1 MAATLVSALRWWAS
15 TRGDDAAL
23 ILADDT
29 LSFRALQDW
38 SSRVGADL
46 VARGIQPGDRVG
58 VLGGNSPEW
67 AAAALG
73 VLKAGGVVVPL
84 NPRLVG
90 PELHKILTAA
100 GATLVVH
107 EPAFESVLKEV
118 VALGVTVETLGLDA
132 VADLREG
139 GVNDSPNDFV
149 VDVDPEA
156 PCMVIFTSGTTGL
169 SKGVIC
175 TNRQLL
181 SIAFEASLTEEGMRP
196 GGSTLLVLPL
206 AFTPGL
212 VWGLALSAI
221 LGTTLVV
228 EKSLDPTRAVDLIEK
243 HRIGALFGVPLIF
256 GAIASAPNFGDADL
270 SSLTSAFTGGA
281 PVPVPLLQAWAA
293 KGVKLRQ
300 IYGMTEAGGVATAT
314 LVKDAADHPDTCG
327 TGSVFTEFRV
337 VRPDGSDCDP
347 GENGEIILRGP
358 GMTPGYW
365 NDAETTAQAIRD
377 GWIRSGD
384 LGATTEEGRLRFV
397 DRVKDLI
404 ITGGINVSPVEIEQV
419 IAGIP
424 GVSEVAVI
432 RAPDERFGETPAAIL
447 FADSS
452 VTVEAVV
459 ERCNAELSD
468 YKVPRYVVLRAE
480 PLPKLPNGKLAKVA
494 IREEYRDVVT
504 NHPKVR

>member
-1 MAATLVSALRWWAS
+1 MAATLASALRWWAR
-15 TRGDDAAL
+15 TRGDDPAIVL
-23 ILADDT
+23 EDDT

-46 VARGIQPGDRVG
+46 VARGVQPGDRVG
-58 VLGGNSPEW
+58 VLGGNSLEW
-67 AAAALG
+67 AAGALG
-73 VLKAGGVVVPL
+73 VLKAGAVVVPL

-90 PELHKILTAA
+90 PELNKILTSA
-100 GATLVVH
+100 GASLVVH
-107 EPAFESVLKEV
+107 EPAFEPVLKEV
-118 VALGVTVETLGLDA
+118 VAMGANVETLSLDA

-139 GVNDSPNDFV
+139 AASDFV

-196 GGSTLLVLPL
+196 GGRTLLVLPL

-212 VWGLALSAI
+212 VWGLSLSAI

-243 HRIGALFGVPLIF
+243 HKIGALFGVPLIF
-256 GAIASAPNFGDADL
+256 GAIASAPNFATADL

-314 LVKDAADHPDTCG
+314 LVKDAAEHPDTCG

-337 VRPDGSDCDP
+337 VRPDGTDVDP

-365 NDAETTAQAIRD
+365 DDAETTAQAIQD

-384 LGATTEEGRLRFV
+384 LGTTSADGRLKFV

-419 IAGIP
+419 IAAIP

-432 RAPDERFGETPAAIL
+432 RAPDEKFGETPAAIL
-447 FADSS
+447 VADAS

-459 ERCNAELSD
+459 ERCNAELSS

>member
-1 MAATLVSALRWWAS
+1 MAATLASALRWWAR
-15 TRGDDAAL
+15 TRGEDAAV
-23 ILADDT
+23 ILEDDT

-38 SSRVGADL
+38 TSRVGEAL
-46 VARGIQPGDRVG
+46 VARGVQPGDRVG
-58 VLGGNSPEW
+58 VLGGNSLEW

-73 VLKAGGVVVPL
+73 VLKAGAVLVPL

-90 PELHKILTAA
+90 PELHKIVEAS
-100 GATLVVH
+100 GASMIVH
-107 EPAFESVLKEV
+107 EPAFEPVLKEV
-118 VALGVTVETLGLDA
+118 VAMGASLETVGLDA
-132 VADLREG
+132 IGELREG
-139 GVNDSPNDFV
+139 GPNDFV

-196 GGSTLLVLPL
+196 GGRTLLVLPL

-212 VWGLALSAI
+212 VWGLSLSAI

-228 EKSLDPTRAVDLIEK
+228 EKTLDPVRAVDLIEK

-256 GAIASAPNFGDADL
+256 GAIASAPNFATADL

-314 LVKDAADHPDTCG
+314 LVKDAAEHPDTCG

-337 VRPDGSDCDP
+337 VRPDGTDADP

-365 NDAETTAQAIRD
+365 GDPETTAQAIRA

-384 LGATTEEGRLRFV
+384 LGTTTDDGRLRFV

-419 IAGIP
+419 IAAIP

-432 RAPDERFGETPAAIL
+432 RAADEKFGETPAAIVV
-447 FADSS
+447 ADPA
-452 VTVEAVV
+452 VTVEA
-459 ERCNAELSD
+459 RCNAELSS
-468 YKVPRYVVLRAE
+468 YKVPRYVVLRPE

-494 IREEYRDVVT
+494 IREEYADVAT
-504 NHPKVR
+504 THPKVR

>member
-1 MAATLVSALRWWAS
+1 MAATLASALRWWAR
-15 TRGDDAAL
+15 TRGDDAA
-23 ILADDT
+23 ILLEDDSLT
-29 LSFRALQDW
+29 FRQFQDW
-38 SSRVGADL
+38 SSRVGQDL
-46 VARGIQPGDRVG
+46 VARGVKPGDRVG
-58 VLGGNSPEW
+58 VLGGNSLEW
-67 AAAALG
+67 AAAAIG
-73 VLKAGGVVVPL
+73 VLKAGAVLVPL

-90 PELHKILTAA
+90 PELSKIVTAA
-100 GATLVVH
+100 GASMIVH
-107 EPAFESVLKEV
+107 EAAFEPVLKEV
-118 VALGVTVETLGLDA
+118 VAAGASLETLGLDA
-132 VADLREG
+132 IADLREG
-139 GVNDSPNDFV
+139 DVSDFV

-156 PCMVIFTSGTTGL
+156 PAMVIFTSGTTGL

-196 GGSTLLVLPL
+196 GGRTLLVLPL

-212 VWGLALSAI
+212 VWGLSLSAI
-221 LGTTLVV
+221 LGTTLVA

-243 HRIGALFGVPLIF
+243 HKIGALFGVPLIF
-256 GAIASAPNFGDADL
+256 GAIASAPNFATADL

-281 PVPVPLLQAWAA
+281 PVPVPMLEAWGA

-314 LVKDAADHPDTCG
+314 LVKDAEAHPDTCG

-337 VRPDGSDCDP
+337 VRADGTDVDP

-365 NDAETTAQAIRD
+365 DDAETTAQAIQD

-384 LGATTEEGRLRFV
+384 LGTTSADGRLKFV

-419 IAGIP
+419 IAAIP

-432 RAPDERFGETPAAIL
+432 RAPDEKFGETPAAIL
-447 FADSS
+447 VADAS
-452 VTVEAVV
+452 VTVETVV
-459 ERCNAELSD
+459 ERCNAELSS

>member
-1 MAATLVSALRWWAS
+1 MAATLTSALRWWAR
-15 TRGDDAAL
+15 TRGDDAAIVL
-23 ILADDT
+23 EDDT

-38 SSRVGADL
+38 SSRVGENLA
-46 VARGIQPGDRVG
+46 ARGVQPGDRVG
-58 VLGGNSPEW
+58 VLGGNSLEW

-73 VLKAGGVVVPL
+73 VLKAGAVVVPL

-90 PELHKILTAA
+90 PELHKILVTA
-100 GATLVVH
+100 GASMVLH
-107 EPAFESVLKEV
+107 EPAFEPVLKEV
-118 VALGVTVETLGLDA
+118 VAMGANVEAIGLDA
-132 VADLREG
+132 VADLRDG
-139 GVNDSPNDFV
+139 ATSDFV
-149 VDVDPEA
+149 VDVDPDA

-196 GGSTLLVLPL
+196 GGRTLLVLPL

-212 VWGLALSAI
+212 VWGLSLSAI

-228 EKSLDPTRAVDLIEK
+228 EKSLDPARAVELIEK
-243 HRIGALFGVPLIF
+243 YRIGALFGVPLIF
-256 GAIASAPNFGDADL
+256 GAIASAPNFADADL

-281 PVPVPLLQAWAA
+281 PVPVPMLQAWAA

-337 VRPDGSDCDP
+337 VLPDGTDCEP
-347 GENGEIILRGP
+347 GENGEILLRGP

-365 NDAETTAQAIRD
+365 DDAETTAQAIRD

-384 LGATTEEGRLRFV
+384 LGTTSADGRLRFV

-404 ITGGINVSPVEIEQV
+404 ITGGINVSPVEVEQV

-432 RAPDERFGETPAAIL
+432 RAPDERFGETPAAIVV
-447 FADSS
+447 ADPS

-480 PLPKLPNGKLAKVA
+480 PLPKLPSGKLAKVA

-504 NHPKVR
+504 HHPKVR

>member
-1 MAATLVSALRWWAS
+1 MAATLASALRWWAS
-15 TRGDDAAL
+15 TRGDDAAIVL
-23 ILADDT
+23 EDDT

-38 SSRVGADL
+38 SSRVGRDL
-46 VARGIQPGDRVG
+46 AGRGVRPGDRVG
-58 VLGGNSPEW
+58 VLGGNSLEW
-67 AAAALG
+67 AAAAIG
-73 VLKAGGVVVPL
+73 VLKAGAVVVPL

-90 PELHKILTAA
+90 PELHKIVSAA
-100 GATLVVH
+100 GASLIVH
-107 EPAFESVLKEV
+107 DAPLEPVLKEV
-118 VALGVTVETLGLDA
+118 VAMGATLEAVGLDA
-132 VADLREG
+132 VSDLREG
-139 GVNDSPNDFV
+139 GVDDFV
-149 VDVDPEA
+149 VDVDPED

-196 GGSTLLVLPL
+196 GGSTLLVLPF

-221 LGTTLVV
+221 LGTKLVV
-228 EKSLDPTRAVDLIEK
+228 EKSLDPVRAVSLIEQ

-256 GAIASAPNFGDADL
+256 GAIASAPNFADADL

-281 PVPVPLLQAWAA
+281 PVPIPMLAAWGE

-337 VRPDGSDCDP
+337 VRPDGTDCEP

-365 NDAETTAQAIRD
+365 DDAETTAQAIRD

-384 LGATTEEGRLRFV
+384 LGTISADGRLKFV

-419 IAGIP
+419 IAAIP
-424 GVSEVAVI
+424 GVAEVAVI

-447 FADSS
+447 VADES

-459 ERCNAELSD
+459 DRCNAELSD
-468 YKVPRYVVLRAE
+468 YKVPRYVVLRSE

-504 NHPKVR
+504 THPKVR

>member
-1 MAATLVSALRWWAS
+1 MAATLASALRWWAG
-15 TRGDDAAL
+15 TRGDDAAI
-23 ILADDT
+23 ILEDDR

-38 SSRVGADL
+38 SSRVGEDL
-46 VARGIQPGDRVG
+46 VARGISPGDRVG
-58 VLGGNSPEW
+58 VLGGNSLEW

-73 VLKAGGVVVPL
+73 VLKAGAVVVPL

-90 PELHKILTAA
+90 PELHKIVEAS
-100 GATLVVH
+100 GATMIVH
-107 EPAFESVLKEV
+107 ETAFEPVLKEV
-118 VALGVTVETLGLDA
+118 VAMGATLETVGLDA
-132 VADLREG
+132 VAHLREG
-139 GVNDSPNDFV
+139 GTNDFV
-149 VDVDPEA
+149 VDVEPDA
-156 PCMVIFTSGTTGL
+156 ACMVIFTSGTTGL

-196 GGSTLLVLPL
+196 GGRTLLVLPL

-228 EKSLDPTRAVDLIEK
+228 EKTLDPTRAVDLIERHK
-243 HRIGALFGVPLIF
+243 IGALFGVPLIF
-256 GAIASAPNFGDADL
+256 GAIASAPNFATADL

-337 VRPDGSDCDP
+337 VDSEGNDCAP

-384 LGATTEEGRLRFV
+384 LGTTTSDGRLRFV

-419 IAGIP
+419 IAAIP

-432 RAPDERFGETPAAIL
+432 RAPDEKFGETPAAIL
-447 FADSS
+447 VADPA

-459 ERCNAELSD
+459 ERCNAELSS

-504 NHPKVR
+504 KHPRVR